1 MAVSKIKNNVNCN
14 CYGCKRKH
22 SLGTPEASKVVY
34 GQRESR
40 SVRSLLPFL
49 VDFLNIDLIH
59 ILISLICSSTREDE
73 RHLFFIPLK

>member
-1 MAVSKIKNNVNCN
+1 MGVPKDKNNLKFKSYEFKC
-14 CYGCKRKH
+14 KH

-73 RHLFFIPLK
+73 RHLFFIP